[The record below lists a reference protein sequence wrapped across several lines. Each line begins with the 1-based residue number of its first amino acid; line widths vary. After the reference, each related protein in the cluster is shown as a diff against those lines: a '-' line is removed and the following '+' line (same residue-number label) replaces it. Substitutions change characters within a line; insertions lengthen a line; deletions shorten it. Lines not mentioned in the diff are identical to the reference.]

1 MEAEM
6 SKKEQAQPK
15 VSSTTHQSSRQVVVT
30 PMTFRRGNHVIVRGD
45 YKPLARNFTPSVKG
59 SK

>member
-1 MEAEM
+1 M

-59 SK
+59 G